1 MKNKEENINEE
12 IWVNA
17 HKNSRF
23 YEVSNLGNIRNKKTK
38 KILKPQKDKYGY
50 LSIWLHKEKKR
61 YLVNRLIYFSFND
74 SKYDIS
80 HIHHK
85 NGNRSDNRLD
95 NLVEESGRYHL
106 KMHSNINRRRIPI
119 DEFILDLNKI
129 KEELNH
135 SYSHIYNIVVDKYNI
150 SEEDEV
156 AIEGIGILIDIGV
169 QSIINKVEKNYG
181 YKYVF

>member
-1 MKNKEENINEE
+1 MKNKEKNINEE

-17 HKNSRF
+17 HKNSKF
-23 YEVSNLGNIRNKKTK
+23 YEVSNLGNIRNKKSK

-85 NGNRSDNRLD
+85 NGNKIDNRLD
-95 NLVEESGRYHL
+95 NLVEESGIYHL
-106 KMHSNINRRRIPI
+106 KMHSNINKRRIPI
-119 DEFILDLNKI
+119 NEFIIDLNKI
-129 KEELNH
+129 RDELNH
-135 SYSHIYNIVVDKYNI
+135 SYSHIYSIVVDKYNI

-181 YKYVF
+181 YKYVL

>member
-1 MKNKEENINEE
+1 
-12 IWVNA
+12 
-17 HKNSRF
+17 
-23 YEVSNLGNIRNKKTK
+23 
-38 KILKPQKDKYGY
+38 
-50 LSIWLHKEKKR
+50 
-61 YLVNRLIYFSFND
+61 
-74 SKYDIS
+74 
-80 HIHHK
+80 
-85 NGNRSDNRLD
+85 
-95 NLVEESGRYHL
+95 
-106 KMHSNINRRRIPI
+106 MHSNINRRRIPI

-181 YKYVF
+181 YKYVFLK